1 VVEPKRWNNGGHI
14 GAQGEKVNDFPR
26 LQRMA
31 GWSGVVLTV
40 ATVLNVI
47 TLFWSA
53 KDNTG
58 ALFVDPTPL
67 LLIGSSGA
75 NWFHWSMV
83 FDLVAYLCFIP
94 IAVFAYRWFRAQRPN
109 LVLLY
114 TIGGVSYSLIGSLGA
129 MLLGVVIPTL
139 AREYPAATPNQQE
152 AMQVMIKVFYGMV
165 VRGLWNP
172 LEIFLLGIWCLGIGA
187 LLRRERA
194 ALGLLTLLIG
204 GFAMVDTVGW
214 ITQVELIFR
223 IGVFGISLLIVWGTS
238 FGSSVLRRPVGVEHI

>member
-1 VVEPKRWNNGGHI
+1 
-14 GAQGEKVNDFPR
+14 VNDFPR
-26 LQRMA
+26 LQRLA
-31 GWSGVVLTV
+31 AWSGIVLAG

-53 KDNTG
+53 RNNTG
-58 ALFVDPTPL
+58 ALFSDPTPV

-75 NWFHWSMV
+75 NWFHWSMA
-83 FDLVAYLCFIP
+83 FDLVAYLSFAP
-94 IAVFAYRWFRAQRPN
+94 IAVLSYSWFRAQRPN

-114 TIGGVSYSLIGSLGA
+114 TIGGVSYALIGSIGA
-129 MLLGVVIPTL
+129 VLLGVFIPTL
-139 AREYPAATPNQQE
+139 VRDYPAAAPGQQA
-152 AMQVMIKVFYGMV
+152 AMQVMIKVFYSMV

-194 ALGLLTLLIG
+194 ALGVLTLVIG
-204 GFAMVDTVGW
+204 AFAMVDTVGW

-223 IGVFGISLLIVWGTS
+223 IGVFGISLLIVWAAWFGT
-238 FGSSVLRRPVGVEHI
+238 SVLRRPVVIAPA

>member
-1 VVEPKRWNNGGHI
+1 
-14 GAQGEKVNDFPR
+14 VNDFPR
-26 LQRMA
+26 LQRLA
-31 GWSGVVLTV
+31 AWSGIILTA
-40 ATVLNVI
+40 ATVLNAT
-47 TLFWSA
+47 TLFWAA
-53 KDNTG
+53 KDDIG
-58 ALFVDPTPL
+58 ALFADPTPL

-83 FDLVAYLCFIP
+83 FDLVAYLSFVP
-94 IAVFAYRWFRAQRPN
+94 IAVFGYRWFRPQRPD

-114 TIGGVSYSLIGSLGA
+114 TIGGVSYALIGSLGA
-129 MLLGVVIPTL
+129 VLLGVVIPTL
-139 AREYPAATPNQQE
+139 VREYPAATPSQQE
-152 AMQVMIKVFYGMV
+152 AMQVMIKVSYSMV

-204 GFAMVDTVGW
+204 GFAMVDTLGW

-223 IGVFGISLLIVWGTS
+223 IGVFGISLLIVWGAW
-238 FGSSVLRRPVGVEHI
+238 FGTSVLRRPVLLEHI

>member
-1 VVEPKRWNNGGHI
+1 
-14 GAQGEKVNDFPR
+14 VNDFPR
-26 LQRMA
+26 LQRLA
-31 GWSGVVLTV
+31 AWSGIVLTW

-53 KDNTG
+53 KNNTG
-58 ALFVDPTPL
+58 ALFSDPTPV

-75 NWFHWSMV
+75 NWFHWSMA
-83 FDLVAYLCFIP
+83 FDLVAYLSFAP
-94 IAVFAYRWFRAQRPN
+94 IAVLGYSWFRAQRPN

-114 TIGGVSYSLIGSLGA
+114 TIAGVSYALIGSIGA
-129 MLLGVVIPTL
+129 VLLGVFIPAL
-139 AREYPAATPNQQE
+139 ARDYPAAAPGQQA
-152 AMQVMIKVFYGMV
+152 AMQVMIKAFYSMV

-194 ALGLLTLLIG
+194 ALGVLTLVIG

-223 IGVFGISLLIVWGTS
+223 IGVFGISLLIVWAAWFGT
-238 FGSSVLRRPVGVEHI
+238 SVLRRPAVIPPA

>member
-1 VVEPKRWNNGGHI
+1 
-14 GAQGEKVNDFPR
+14 VNDFPR
-26 LQRMA
+26 VQRLA
-31 GWSGVVLTV
+31 AWSGIVLTV
-40 ATVLNVI
+40 STVLNVI
-47 TLFWSA
+47 TLFWAA
-53 KDNTG
+53 KTDIG
-58 ALFVDPTPL
+58 ALFADPTPL

-75 NWFHWSMV
+75 YWFHWSMG
-83 FDLVAYLCFIP
+83 FDVVAYLSFVP
-94 IAVFAYRWFRAQRPN
+94 IAVFAYGWFRARRPN
-109 LVLLY
+109 LVILY

-129 MLLGVVIPTL
+129 VLLGVAIPAL
-139 AREYPAATPNQQE
+139 VRQYPAATPSQQE
-152 AMQVMIKVFYGMV
+152 AMQVMIKVFYSMV

-223 IGVFGISLLIVWGTS
+223 IGVFGISLLIVWAAWFGTS
-238 FGSSVLRRPVGVEHI
+238 ILRRPVVIEHI